1 MPRRLAITVRSH
13 GTYKIRRSG
22 RSAEGRRQQ
31 STGRITIVMAPWWD
45 RETRAGLPACLEPAP
60 QVAARPLVP
69 VGADEPLR
77 LCAALIGAHIH
88 HHAARIEVLT
98 GAPQIGVGDAG
109 DRLAY
114 QGGERALPQPA
125 GDLIAS
131 VRRELF
137 RRIAGPAAD
146 MVPDTA
152 PQPRGVRPSATRCH
166 TPALTRRPSRAY
178 ALHPAASPRPIPQ
191 PGAPGLPLASSSGQ
205 HHGRSTAPSPAD
217 PRTRRPRCQP
227 HIQHPGTHLQ
237 ASSFALCGRPW
248 TWPGAPTRPRS
259 NSMLARCCVD
269 RLKPRPLGADFDSAP
284 VRMLSIRNWTSCAV
298 LSAGA
303 ATVAAARRPGLT
315 ARAGYSLPASGA
327 AGR

>member
-1 MPRRLAITVRSH
+1 M
-13 GTYKIRRSG
+13 
-22 RSAEGRRQQ
+22 
-31 STGRITIVMAPWWD
+31 
-45 RETRAGLPACLEPAP
+45 
-60 QVAARPLVP
+60 P

-88 HHAARIEVLT
+88 FHAAPIEVLT
-98 GAPQIGVGDAG
+98 RAPQIGVGDAG

-131 VRRELF
+131 VRRGLF

-152 PQPRGVRPSATRCH
+152 PQPRGVRPSATRCQPP
-166 TPALTRRPSRAY
+166 TLTRRPSRAY

-205 HHGRSTAPSPAD
+205 HHRRSTAPSPAD

-259 NSMLARCCVD
+259 NSMLDGCCVD

-284 VRMLSIRNWTSCAV
+284 VRMLGIRNWTSCAV
-298 LSAGA
+298 LSAGGGGDRCRGA
-303 ATVAAARRPGLT
+303 ASRAYRASRILAASKWRCGAAEAGRPEL
-315 ARAGYSLPASGA
+315 RCSRLPRWLVSRSGA
-327 AGR
+327 RSRWCPWWSWPVG